1 MNKRKDSKLKV
12 KSLREEMVAAESK
25 HLVTQNQ
32 KLLLEATQVINNDD
46 DQNIEDDHHQDD
58 QNIEDN
64 HHQDDQDRGDDHHDD
79 SRRGCQQRSSCM

>member
-32 KLLLEATQVINNDD
+32 KLLLEATQVINKDD

-58 QNIEDN
+58 QDS
-64 HHQDDQDRGDDHHDD
+64 GDDDH
-79 SRRGCQQRSSCM
+79 S

>member
-32 KLLLEATQVINNDD
+32 KLLLEATQVINQDD
-46 DQNIEDDHHQDD
+46 DQNIEDD
-58 QNIEDN
+58 

>member
-32 KLLLEATQVINNDD
+32 KLLLEATQVINKDD
-46 DQNIEDDHHQDD
+46 DQNIEDD
-58 QNIEDN
+58 

>member
-58 QNIEDN
+58 Q
-64 HHQDDQDRGDDHHDD
+64 DRGDDHLDD
-79 SRRGCQQRSSCM
+79 SRRGCQQRLSCM

>member
-32 KLLLEATQVINNDD
+32 KLLLEATQVISQDDDHHD

-64 HHQDDQDRGDDHHDD
+64 HHQDA
-79 SRRGCQQRSSCM
+79 

>member
-46 DQNIEDDHHQDD
+46 DQNIEDDLVTESVVLVYLTTRPPSQDT
-58 QNIEDN
+58 
-64 HHQDDQDRGDDHHDD
+64 
-79 SRRGCQQRSSCM
+79 